1 MSTLVYFHAHPDDE
15 ASQTSGSMARAT
27 RDGHR
32 VVVVY
37 ATNGDHGEPAADL
50 APGETVV
57 DRRRTEAEG
66 SARALG
72 TARIAWLGYSD
83 SGMTGWEQNHDPANF
98 HQADLEQAAH
108 RLADILDEEGAA
120 ALITYDWHGGYGHPD
135 HVKAH
140 HVGHRAAELAAR
152 RPVLFEST
160 MNRDEMRRY
169 REAVVARGEDPG
181 EMDPDQP
188 MDDGNPF
195 GTPEH
200 ELHWRLDVSQ
210 FLAQKRA
217 AMQAHS
223 SQTSDIGM
231 MLGLPPE
238 VFAAWFG
245 TEWLIEPGR
254 SAGFA
259 DGWPFD
265 RFGGE

>member
-1 MSTLVYFHAHPDDE
+1 MSNFVFFHAHPDDE
-15 ASQTSGSMARAT
+15 ASQTAGMMARAA
-27 RDGHR
+27 REGHR

-37 ATNGDHGEPAADL
+37 GTNGDHGEAAADL
-50 APGETVV
+50 APGESVV
-57 DRRRTEAEG
+57 DRRRTEAAG
-66 SARALG
+66 SAQALG
-72 TARIAWLGYSD
+72 TARIGWLGYSD
-83 SGMTGWEQNHDPANF
+83 SGMTGWEQNNDPANF
-98 HQADLEQAAH
+98 HQADLDEAAR
-108 RLADILDEEGAA
+108 RLAILLDEEDAD

-140 HVGHRAAELAAR
+140 QVAHRAADLASR

-160 MNRDEMRRY
+160 MSRDQMR
-169 REAVVARGEDPG
+169 EFNAAARAAGEELDF
-181 EMDPDQP
+181 DPDQG

-195 GTPEH
+195 GTPQSEI
-200 ELHWRLDVSQ
+200 HWQVDVSE
-210 FLAQKRA
+210 FLTQKRA

-254 SAGFA
+254 SGSIEQ
-259 DGWPFD
+259 GWPFD
-265 RFGGE
+265 RFGRE